1 MSYVK
6 DSLLDYE
13 HVELEIRSHG
23 SCYFFVAVLSIL
35 ASISVSLCW
44 TESLLPGAVVGFR
57 WHATALFFLVWST
70 YSFWNLY
77 LMEMLITN
85 LRIVFK
91 TGLISQNIREI
102 SLYHIDS
109 IEVKQSIWGKMFN
122 YGTVLFIGYGVV
134 KNVMFGADV
143 HLKEIRRL
151 RVKFKRV
158 SYPASVKR
166 QVEILMSM
174 LPRDGKQFF

>member
-1 MSYVK
+1 MKLSKLTKLDK
-6 DSLLDYE
+6 DELLK
-13 HVELEIRSHG
+13 ELE
-23 SCYFFVAVLSIL
+23 
-35 ASISVSLCW
+35 
-44 TESLLPGAVVGFR
+44 
-57 WHATALFFLVWST
+57 
-70 YSFWNLY
+70 
-77 LMEMLITN
+77 
-85 LRIVFK
+85 
-91 TGLISQNIREI
+91 
-102 SLYHIDS
+102 
-109 IEVKQSIWGKMFN
+109 EVKQSIWGKMFN